1 MADVFIGE
9 DSPAVRDSLVDL
21 VNNIEGAR
29 VVGTA
34 DSSITATEKILA
46 TRPQC
51 VVLDFRLIGGTAL
64 DVLRV
69 VRQPLR
75 DMIVIVLTN
84 YPEPVYRRACMK
96 AGANWFL
103 DKSTQFQEIEAIV
116 SGLVSQR
123 TTSIERASKGD
134 YRCKPR
140 LQ

>member
-1 MADVFIGE
+1 M
-9 DSPAVRDSLVDL
+9 
-21 VNNIEGAR
+21 
-29 VVGTA
+29 
-34 DSSITATEKILA
+34 
-46 TRPQC
+46 
-51 VVLDFRLIGGTAL
+51 LDFRLIGGTAL

-103 DKSTQFQEIEAIV
+103 DKSTQFQEIETIV

-134 YRCKPR
+134 YRCKQR